1 MYENISDED
10 MRVGTFIKAPWD
22 EATVEALNRFQ
33 TFGTFHPFTC
43 PESPHDED
51 PKQELV
57 ATSAGWMCP
66 NEQCD
71 YTQDWAIAVMVNIA
85 SWCEPE

>member
-1 MYENISDED
+1 MYENISDAE

-43 PESPHDED
+43 PEEWHDPGQVD
-51 PKQELV
+51 LV
-57 ATSAGWMCP
+57 ATADGWQCSDGD
-66 NEQCD
+66 CD